1 MLKVKD
7 LMTTELFTLKE
18 NDNLNISKFLMENKK
33 IRHMPV
39 INHRHEF
46 IGLITQRDLL
56 AMNISTLA
64 DLDEAQE
71 ADILK
76 GIPVVEVMREE
87 IATVTP
93 DTDLQEAAK
102 LMFDYKYGCLPV
114 LDGKKLLGIITE
126 ADFVRLTWKLLQ
138 YAKERQDEQND

>member
-64 DLDEAQE
+64 DLDEEQE

-93 DTDLQEAAK
+93 DTDLQDAAK
-102 LMFDYKYGCLPV
+102 LMFDHKYGCLPV